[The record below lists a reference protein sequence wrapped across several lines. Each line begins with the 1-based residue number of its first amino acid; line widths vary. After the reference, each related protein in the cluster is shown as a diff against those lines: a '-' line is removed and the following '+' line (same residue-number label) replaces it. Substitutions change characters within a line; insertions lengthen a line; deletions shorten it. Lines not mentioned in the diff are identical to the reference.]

1 MESRLKAAK
10 EQNENVI
17 VAIAAD
23 KAVEYDYVNK
33 ALEAARQA
41 GITKI
46 GFVTETKAQ

>member
-1 MESRLKAAK
+1 
-10 EQNENVI
+10 
-17 VAIAAD
+17 
-23 KAVEYDYVNK
+23 EYDYVNK